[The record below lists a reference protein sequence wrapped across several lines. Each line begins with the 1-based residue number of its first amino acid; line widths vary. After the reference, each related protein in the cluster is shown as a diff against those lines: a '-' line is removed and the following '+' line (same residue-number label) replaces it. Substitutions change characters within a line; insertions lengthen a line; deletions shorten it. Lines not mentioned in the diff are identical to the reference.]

1 MIKLTVMYT
10 LPEGSDHEAFLKWRT
25 GEHQEEN
32 MGIPGVIKTD
42 FYKVA
47 EIYSHQKSERPGNDE
62 KLQAENLVYRYVTE
76 SYWPDM
82 ESFKSAF
89 FNSEYQKELMG
100 SLQKIANPI
109 FLVSEE
115 VLSETV

>member
-10 LPEGSDHEAFLKWRT
+10 LPAGADHEAFLEWRT

-47 EIYSHQKSERPGNDE
+47 EIYSHDKGDGADGKERLKEEPR
-62 KLQAENLVYRYVTE
+62 AYRYITE

-82 ESFKSAF
+82 ESFRASF
-89 FNSEYQKELMG
+89 FNSGYQEQLME